1 MKSAGYFTSF
11 IILNFGALGL
21 GILLMNNGPMDSW
34 YQNLNKAPWTP
45 PNWVFGTAW
54 SIIMICFSVYMTALV
69 KHTISSRIWK
79 LYFLQLGFNIIWNFI
94 FFNQHHVLL
103 GAINLVVLLII
114 ISMILFQNKQILGYK
129 SILIAPYFLWLLV
142 ANSLNFYI
150 LFKN

>member
-69 KHTISSRIWK
+69 KHTISSRIWR